1 MRRTK
6 IQQVD
11 GKPLVELPERQVF
24 VQPVELSLEERKLYD
39 SMAKEGKLVIGKYVF
54 NCTKHCVLPPRQPYS
69 ILMRQVF
76 FLQRS

>member
-6 IQQVD
+6 IQQID
-11 GKPLVELPERQVF
+11 GKPLVDLPERQVF

-54 NCTKHCVLPPRQPYS
+54 NYTKYCVLSPREPNS
-69 ILMRQVF
+69 ISM
-76 FLQRS
+76 